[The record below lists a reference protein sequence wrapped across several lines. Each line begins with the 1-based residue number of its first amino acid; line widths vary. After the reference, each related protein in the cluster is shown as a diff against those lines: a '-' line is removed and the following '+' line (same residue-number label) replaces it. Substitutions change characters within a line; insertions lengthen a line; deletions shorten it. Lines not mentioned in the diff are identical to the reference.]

1 MHTWTPLFLF
11 SLQVRWSLEPLSCEL
26 MTSWLNANINMC
38 KIFADI
44 VIMWGYLFST
54 IDNYKQ
60 TNWNFRLF
68 FFNKGLINICY
79 VLYWEPSSSEIQ
91 NIKLQVKFFFNAD
104 LYFWVFLARLTW
116 ILNKITQLY
125 STLGFNYILFS
136 MCISWAARL

>member
-1 MHTWTPLFLF
+1 MQLGHRSVRQQNRYLTLLLFYLSKRKDKVSMHTWTPLFLF
-11 SLQVRWSLEPLSCEL
+11 SLQVRWSLEPPFLCVDDFL
-26 MTSWLNANINMC
+26 NNANINMC

-44 VIMWGYLFST
+44 VIMRGCLFST

-91 NIKLQVKFFFNAD
+91 NIKLQVKIFF
-104 LYFWVFLARLTW
+104 LMLT
-116 ILNKITQLY
+116 
-125 STLGFNYILFS
+125 F
-136 MCISWAARL
+136 ISESSLHS